1 MVSKQKGYSYVLIT
15 PARNE
20 EINIERTIQ
29 SVIAQTLLPMKWVIV
44 SDGSI
49 DRTDEI
55 VKKYLPRY
63 NWMEL
68 VRMPERR
75 DRSFAAKVSCFNAGY
90 EKVKGLNY
98 DIIGNLDADISFDEG
113 YIEFLL
119 TKFADNHDLGVV
131 GTPFIEG
138 KYQSTTDSFEGEKHV
153 AGGCQLFRRKC
164 FEDVGGYVPIKDGID
179 WVAVTTARMKG
190 WRTQSFREKYFNHH
204 RAMGTGESNS
214 VKAIFK
220 YGTKDYTLGAHP
232 LWVMIKT
239 LYRLKK
245 KPYLIGSIVHA
256 TGYLWAILRI
266 KRPISD
272 ELVAFNQKEQMQK
285 LKMII
290 KMMLHFKKVDKFKVN
305 SYTSKVD

>member
-1 MVSKQKGYSYVLIT
+1 MKSKRKYLTYILIT

-20 EINIERTIQ
+20 EAYIEKTIQ
-29 SVIAQTLLPMKWVIV
+29 SVVSQTILPTKWIII
-44 SDGSI
+44 SDGST
-49 DRTDEI
+49 DHTDEI
-55 VKKYLPRY
+55 VKKYTARHK
-63 NWMEL
+63 WIEL
-68 VRMPERR
+68 LRMPERKE
-75 DRSFAAKVSCFNAGY
+75 RSFAAKVHCFNAGY
-90 EKVKGLNY
+90 ERVKNLNY
-98 DIIGNLDADISFDEG
+98 EIIGNLDADISFDET

-119 TKFADNHDLGVV
+119 NRFSEIPELGVA

-138 KYQSTTDSFEGEKHV
+138 AYRSTNDSYEGEKHV
-153 AGGCQLFRRKC
+153 AGGCQLFRMEC
-164 FEDVGGYVPIKDGID
+164 FEDIGGYIPIKDGID

-204 RAMGTGESNS
+204 RKMGTGESNS

-239 LYRLKK
+239 LYRMKK

-256 TGYLWAILRI
+256 TGYLWAVLRI

-285 LKMII
+285 LKIII
-290 KMMLHFKKVDKFKVN
+290 KTILHLKKVDKFKVN
-305 SYTSKVD
+305 SYNSK

>member
-1 MVSKQKGYSYVLIT
+1 MKFEGKHLKYILIT

-20 EINIERTIQ
+20 DAYIEKTIQ
-29 SVIAQTLLPMKWVIV
+29 SVVSQTILPMKWIII
-44 SDGSI
+44 SDGST
-49 DRTDEI
+49 DHTDEI
-55 VKKYLPRY
+55 VKKYTARHL
-63 NWMEL
+63 WIEL
-68 VRMPERR
+68 LRMPERKE
-75 DRSFAAKVSCFNAGY
+75 RSFAAKVHCFNAGY
-90 EKVKGLNY
+90 ERVKNLNY
-98 DIIGNLDADISFDEG
+98 DIIGNLDADISFDEV

-119 TKFADNHDLGVV
+119 DKFANIPALGVA
-131 GTPFIEG
+131 GTPFMEG
-138 KYQSTTDSFEGEKHV
+138 AYRSTTDSYEGEKHV

-164 FEDVGGYVPIKDGID
+164 FEDVGGYIPIKDGID

-204 RAMGTGESNS
+204 REMGTGESNS

-239 LYRLKK
+239 LYRVKN

-256 TGYLWAILRI
+256 TGYLWAVLRI

-272 ELVAFNQKEQMQK
+272 ELVVFNQKEQMQK

-290 KMMLHFKKVDKFKVN
+290 KTILHLKKVDKFKVN
-305 SYTSKVD
+305 SYNSK